1 MLCFII
7 SRKEKYNHNVKNI
20 CAVYGKDAVT
30 DLTCQNWF
38 VKFRVGDFLL
48 DNASRSGQSLEFDRD
63 QTKTLIENNQCYTMQ
78 EIADILKIFKSIKLL
93 MKMKNRKN

>member
-48 DNASRSGQSLEFDRD
+48 DVAPQSGRPVEVDSD
-63 QTKTLIENNQCYTMQ
+63 K
-78 EIADILKIFKSIKLL
+78 LKH
-93 MKMKNRKN
+93 